1 MTMRADRQG
10 RNQRAGDAALQIGGN
25 VGGASI
31 IAAGTGVTIIVQ
43 QAPAK
48 EPNPPPEPRKMTAP
62 EVLELIS
69 NMPREQRVHVLEF
82 VLRHM
87 GGSVLGMLSLRD
99 LWRVQRYAEAIV
111 KDTNK

>member
-1 MTMRADRQG
+1 
-10 RNQRAGDAALQIGGN
+10 
-25 VGGASI
+25 
-31 IAAGTGVTIIVQ
+31 
-43 QAPAK
+43 
-48 EPNPPPEPRKMTAP
+48 MTAP

-111 KDTNK
+111 KNTNK